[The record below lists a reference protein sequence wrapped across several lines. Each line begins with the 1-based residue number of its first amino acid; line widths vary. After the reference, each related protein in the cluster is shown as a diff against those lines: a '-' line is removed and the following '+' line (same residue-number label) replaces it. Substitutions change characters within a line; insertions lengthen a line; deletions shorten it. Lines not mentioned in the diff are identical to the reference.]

1 MAQLMNKT
9 LKCDADQIVEIMFA
23 SKPKLTVDDKEITLT
38 EGTTR
43 YLRFSGAVML
53 LQGINLSL
61 RNRISSHPTRL
72 EMSPVNVAVRYY
84 ENGSQKT
91 QNVSKVNRIAV
102 GSDMIEIRYE
112 APAVT
117 GGNGGTSTG
126 SSTGAVTGG
135 TSTGTG
141 TTPRRPVEPA
151 DHPQQAKVLE
161 ETIKQLNEERRKAI
175 AAQAEANRW
184 RDLAEQNVDQM
195 LARYRAGQSTGSDA
209 LNKKLT
215 ELARLQDQ
223 GGVLDGQMAQAQQDI
238 DNQIMENQRKEE
250 ELARL
255 REELTQLRS
264 QAEIFDLD
272 CEKATE
278 EVEAQRTR
286 LQMDGDIVTLT
297 ESRWLKNNSVSD
309 TLEEIEKK
317 LSAAEDRIGRILKL
331 RETFGSIVQSTVLGG
346 GDGTISAAQ
355 EAGETADPAPTGEGE
370 NVTDEPTGTE
380 E

>member
-91 QNVSKVNRIAV
+91 QNVSKVNQIAV
-102 GSDMIEIRYE
+102 GSDKIVIRYE
-112 APAVT
+112 AADVT

-126 SSTGAVTGG
+126 
-135 TSTGTG
+135 TGTG
-141 TTPRRPVEPA
+141 TTPRRPVEPS